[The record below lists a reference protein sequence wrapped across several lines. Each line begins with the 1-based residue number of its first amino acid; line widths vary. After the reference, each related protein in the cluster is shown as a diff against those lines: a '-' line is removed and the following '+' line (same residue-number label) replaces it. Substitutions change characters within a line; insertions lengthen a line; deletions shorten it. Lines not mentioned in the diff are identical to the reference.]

1 MSNENNEAIKDNLM
15 SQSTKE
21 IDILFEEF
29 SKPDREKLIEVL
41 ADLKYK
47 NFPENADKGY
57 DLGATRHHFKLGVS
71 QLYNMYMF
79 MSEDEESIYF
89 KHRLTRNTISINKM
103 NDKTIE
109 WSKV

>member
-15 SQSTKE
+15 SQATKE

-29 SKPDREKLIEVL
+29 SEPDREKLIEVL
-41 ADLKYK
+41 AELKYK
-47 NFPENADKGY
+47 NYPEKKGY
-57 DLGATRHHFKLGVS
+57 DLGATRHHFKSGVS

-79 MSEDEESIYF
+79 MSEDEESMYF
-89 KHRLTRNTISINKM
+89 KHRLTRNTIAINKM
-103 NDKTIE
+103 NDKSIE